1 MASRSSGQV
10 VLRALPLWFWW
21 VSVAVFALAPVML
34 LLTSGHR
41 SAAFLTL
48 VSLGYAVGLGRKL
61 QHRSAEREQAA
72 HVAQGT
78 VPSWS
83 LLKVE
88 VVELVEDDWP
98 GLVRVRLVDADGRAA
113 TFVDKIP
120 IFFEEFTS
128 ATALPAPG
136 HVRCWVVDSTR
147 DGTGRRLVVS
157 TVMDGVT
164 SEDGRDEFHVRPDQV
179 EAPHGGPAPE
189 RVRPTAPPV
198 RSPRSSATAAHDR
211 GLSDQQLA
219 SMLLRADFSALST
232 VRL

>member
-10 VLRALPLWFWW
+10 ALRALPLWFWW
-21 VSVAVFALAPVML
+21 ISVAVFALAPVML

-48 VSLGYAVGLGRKL
+48 VSLGYAVGLGRRL
-61 QHRSAEREQAA
+61 QQRSAEREQAA

-88 VVELVEDDWP
+88 AVELVEDDWP

-179 EAPHGGPAPE
+179 EAPHGVWA
-189 RVRPTAPPV
+189 
-198 RSPRSSATAAHDR
+198 RS
-211 GLSDQQLA
+211 
-219 SMLLRADFSALST
+219 
-232 VRL
+232 